1 MGLQIQMNK
10 FFYNVS
16 IAIPLRQ
23 TFTYHSTQKI
33 ISGTRVAVK
42 FGSKLKLGIVIE
54 EIDATNIQTKLIYQ
68 VLDNEPVFSDVELK
82 ILTWASDYYHHPI
95 GEVMG
100 TFLPTNLRNVKKV
113 MDVQESFSGH
123 ATPDNSFVKNL
134 TQQQTEAV
142 DILSKLKGFQPTLLY
157 GVTGS
162 GKTEVYIRCIQE
174 QLLQQKSVL
183 LLAPEI
189 ALTPQLE
196 QRVAEQ
202 FGPSVGMYHSKMTPA
217 KRYKVWKKFRTGEI
231 NILIGTR
238 SAAMMSAPKLG
249 LIIVDEEHDASY
261 KQHEGFKFS
270 ARDVAIKRAQV
281 LKIPIIL
288 GSATP
293 SLRTLRLVDDKK
305 FGLVKLT
312 KRITKQNPPKFSILD
327 INETTLTSGLAPQA
341 IEAIDATLK
350 QKKQAMIFINR
361 RGFAPQFICSNC
373 EWRAACNSC
382 ESSLVLHHHSERLIC
397 HRCDSAFGVPSHC
410 PACNTEQL
418 AVVGTGT
425 EQLEITLQELFPQ
438 IPIFRMDKDSTK
450 KANSMESLLAA
461 IHDSKSSILIGT
473 QMLIKGHDFPNLE
486 LVVAID
492 VDQGV
497 TSLHPA
503 AIEEM
508 GQQLIQVAGRAGR
521 SDGNALVLVQ
531 SRYAQDKNLLQLK
544 KGNYINFAKSILAE
558 RKALNQPPYSFEAII
573 KAASPKTQTNI
584 DFLEQLRKTIDLKRC
599 IVVGPIPAM
608 QAKLRGSYQHHLVIQ
623 APTRTQLNGML
634 QDLISVLSKSKNSN
648 KVRWSVDVDPVEF

>member
-1 MGLQIQMNK
+1 M
-10 FFYNVS
+10 
-16 IAIPLRQ
+16 
-23 TFTYHSTQKI
+23 
-33 ISGTRVAVK
+33 
-42 FGSKLKLGIVIE
+42 
-54 EIDATNIQTKLIYQ
+54 
-68 VLDNEPVFSDVELK
+68 
-82 ILTWASDYYHHPI
+82 
-95 GEVMG
+95 
-100 TFLPTNLRNVKKV
+100 
-113 MDVQESFSGH
+113 
-123 ATPDNSFVKNL
+123 
-134 TQQQTEAV
+134 
-142 DILSKLKGFQPTLLY
+142 
-157 GVTGS
+157 
-162 GKTEVYIRCIQE
+162 
-174 QLLQQKSVL
+174 QQKSVL

-196 QRVAEQ
+196 QRVKDQ
-202 FGPSVGMYHSKMTPA
+202 FGPAVGMYHSKMTPA
-217 KRYKVWKKFRTGEI
+217 KRYKAWKQFRAGEI

-249 LIIVDEEHDASY
+249 LIIIDEEHDASY

-270 ARDVAIKRAQV
+270 ARDLAIKRAQM

-293 SLRTLRLVDDKK
+293 SLRTLRLVDEKK
-305 FGLVKLT
+305 FGLIKLT

-327 INETTLTSGLAPQA
+327 INETPLTSGLAPQA
-341 IEAIDATLK
+341 IEAIAATLK
-350 QKKQAMIFINR
+350 QQKQAMIFINR
-361 RGFAPQFICSNC
+361 RGFAPQFICSSC
-373 EWRAACNSC
+373 AWRATCNSC
-382 ESSLVLHHHSERLIC
+382 DSSLVLHHHLERLIC
-397 HRCDSAFGVPSHC
+397 HRCDSAFGVPSDC
-410 PACNTEQL
+410 PSCGAEQL
-418 AVVGTGT
+418 AIVGTGT

-438 IPIFRMDKDSTK
+438 ISIFRMDKDSTK
-450 KANSMESLLAA
+450 KANSMELLLKA
-461 IHDSKSSILIGT
+461 IHESKSSILIGT

-544 KGNYINFAKSILAE
+544 KGNYLNFAKSILAE

-584 DFLEQLRKTIDLKRC
+584 DFLDQLKKTIDTKRC
-599 IVVGPIPAM
+599 IAVGPIPAM
-608 QAKLRGSYQHHLVIQ
+608 QAKVRGSYQHHLVLQ
-623 APTRTQLNGML
+623 APTRTDLNSLL
-634 QDLISVLSKSKNSN
+634 QDLINQLSKNKSSN

>member
-1 MGLQIQMNK
+1 MNK

-16 IAIPLRQ
+16 VAIPLRQ
-23 TFTYHSTQKI
+23 TFTYYSKQKI
-33 ISGTRVAVK
+33 IPGTRVAVK
-42 FGSKLKLGIVIE
+42 FGSRSKLGIVTE
-54 EIDATNIQTKLIYQ
+54 EIKGTTIQTKTIHQ
-68 VLDNEPVFSDVELK
+68 VLDNNPIFSEVELK
-82 ILTWASDYYHHPI
+82 ILAWASDYYHHPI
-95 GEVMG
+95 GEVLG
-100 TFLPTNLRNVKKV
+100 SFLPTNLRNIKTVLDYMDSVAKV
-113 MDVQESFSGH
+113 EIENNPFE
-123 ATPDNSFVKNL
+123 KNL
-134 TQQQTEAV
+134 TPQQTEAV
-142 DILSKLKGFQPTLLY
+142 KTLSELRGFAPTLLY

-196 QRVAEQ
+196 QRVKDQ
-202 FGPSVGMYHSKMTPA
+202 FGPAVGMYHSKMTPA
-217 KRYKVWKKFRTGEI
+217 KRYKAWKQFRSGEI

-249 LIIVDEEHDASY
+249 LIIIDEEHDASY

-270 ARDVAIKRAQV
+270 ARDLAIKRAQM

-293 SLRTLRLVDDKK
+293 SLRTLRLVDEKK
-305 FGLVKLT
+305 FGLIKLT

-327 INETTLTSGLAPQA
+327 INETPLTSGLAPQA
-341 IEAIDATLK
+341 IEAIAATLK
-350 QKKQAMIFINR
+350 QQKQAMIFINR
-361 RGFAPQFICSNC
+361 RGFAPQFICSSC
-373 EWRAACNSC
+373 GWRATCNSC
-382 ESSLVLHHHSERLIC
+382 DSSLVLHHHLERLIC
-397 HRCDSAFGVPSHC
+397 HRCDSAFGVPSDC
-410 PACNTEQL
+410 PSCGAEQL
-418 AVVGTGT
+418 AIVGTGT

-438 IPIFRMDKDSTK
+438 ISIFRMDKDSTK
-450 KANSMESLLAA
+450 KANSMELLLKA
-461 IHDSKSSILIGT
+461 IHESKSSILIGT

-544 KGNYINFAKSILAE
+544 KGNYLNFAKSILAE

-584 DFLEQLRKTIDLKRC
+584 DFLDQLKKTIDTKRC
-599 IVVGPIPAM
+599 IAVGPIPAM
-608 QAKLRGSYQHHLVIQ
+608 QAKVRGSYQHHLVLQ
-623 APTRTQLNGML
+623 APTLS
-634 QDLISVLSKSKNSN
+634 LIHI
-648 KVRWSVDVDPVEF
+648 

>member
-1 MGLQIQMNK
+1 MDDRD
-10 FFYNVS
+10 S
-16 IAIPLRQ
+16 
-23 TFTYHSTQKI
+23 
-33 ISGTRVAVK
+33 VAKVE
-42 FGSKLKLGIVIE
+42 IE
-54 EIDATNIQTKLIYQ
+54 NNPFQ
-68 VLDNEPVFSDVELK
+68 
-82 ILTWASDYYHHPI
+82 
-95 GEVMG
+95 
-100 TFLPTNLRNVKKV
+100 
-113 MDVQESFSGH
+113 
-123 ATPDNSFVKNL
+123 KNL
-134 TQQQTEAV
+134 TLQQTEAV
-142 DILSKLKGFQPTLLY
+142 KTLSELRGFAPTLLY

-196 QRVAEQ
+196 QRVKDQ
-202 FGPSVGMYHSKMTPA
+202 FGPAVGMYHSQMTPA
-217 KRYKVWKKFRTGEI
+217 KRYKAWKQFRSGEI

-238 SAAMMSAPKLG
+238 SAAMMSAPRLG
-249 LIIVDEEHDASY
+249 LIIIDEEHDASY

-270 ARDVAIKRAQV
+270 ARDLAIKRAQM
-281 LKIPIIL
+281 LKIPIVL

-293 SLRTLRLVDDKK
+293 SLRTLRLVDEKK
-305 FGLVKLT
+305 FGLIKLT

-327 INETTLTSGLAPQA
+327 INETPLTSGLAPQA
-341 IEAIDATLK
+341 IEAIAATLK
-350 QKKQAMIFINR
+350 QQKQAMIFINR
-361 RGFAPQFICSNC
+361 RGFAPQFICSSC
-373 EWRAACNSC
+373 AWRATCNSC
-382 ESSLVLHHHSERLIC
+382 DSSLVLHHHLERLIC
-397 HRCDSAFGVPSHC
+397 HRCDSAFGVPSDC
-410 PACNTEQL
+410 PSCGAEQL
-418 AVVGTGT
+418 AIVGTGT

-438 IPIFRMDKDSTK
+438 ISIFRMDKDSTK
-450 KANSMESLLAA
+450 KANSMELLLNA
-461 IHDSKSSILIGT
+461 IHESKSSILIGT

-544 KGNYINFAKSILAE
+544 KGNYLNFAKSILAE

-584 DFLEQLRKTIDLKRC
+584 DFLDQLKKTIDTKRC
-599 IVVGPIPAM
+599 IAVGPIPAM
-608 QAKLRGSYQHHLVIQ
+608 QAKVRGSYQHHLVLQ
-623 APTRTQLNGML
+623 APTRTDLNSLL
-634 QDLISVLSKSKNSN
+634 QDLINQLSKSKSSN